1 MNLKKTSW
9 NAFAATVRFLLKII
23 FVNIYRIDVQG
34 QENIPEKGSIIVAPN
49 HKSYF
54 DPPLVS
60 IAFKKRLVHYMAKAE
75 LFKNPFFAK
84 ILRICG
90 AFPVKRGRV
99 DQGAIRTAVK
109 LLKDGHILGIFPEG
123 TRIRKEELGK
133 FHSGVASIAM
143 LTGTSILPIAVVGS
157 MTMPK
162 RGKNLAILVG
172 KPVQVN
178 KEKPDSEKIKI
189 LNEKVK
195 SEIEKLIKDY
205 NDKQ

>member
-60 IAFKKRLVHYMAKAE
+60 IAFKKRLVHYMTKAE

-84 ILRICG
+84 ILWR
-90 AFPVKRGRV
+90 
-99 DQGAIRTAVK
+99 Q
-109 LLKDGHILGIFPEG
+109 
-123 TRIRKEELGK
+123 
-133 FHSGVASIAM
+133 
-143 LTGTSILPIAVVGS
+143 
-157 MTMPK
+157 
-162 RGKNLAILVG
+162 
-172 KPVQVN
+172 
-178 KEKPDSEKIKI
+178 
-189 LNEKVK
+189 
-195 SEIEKLIKDY
+195 
-205 NDKQ
+205 

>member
-1 MNLKKTSW
+1 M
-9 NAFAATVRFLLKII
+9 
-23 FVNIYRIDVQG
+23 
-34 QENIPEKGSIIVAPN
+34 
-49 HKSYF
+49 
-54 DPPLVS
+54 
-60 IAFKKRLVHYMAKAE
+60 
-75 LFKNPFFAK
+75 
-84 ILRICG
+84 
-90 AFPVKRGRV
+90 
-99 DQGAIRTAVK
+99 
-109 LLKDGHILGIFPEG
+109 
-123 TRIRKEELGK
+123 
-133 FHSGVASIAM
+133 ASIAM

-205 NDKQ
+205 NNKQ